1 MATIIIPVTNEPE
14 STATYSL
21 EGVNY
26 GFRFRYNER
35 AGAWFFDLSTDAG
48 VPLVTGHKVVVS
60 AFLFGWRETSADMPP
75 GALFAYDTSDQR
87 LDPTLE
93 DFGTRVILTYV
104 ESVA

>member
-26 GFRFRYNER
+26 GFGFRYNER
-35 AGAWFFDLSTDAG
+35 AGAWFFDLSTDTGTA
-48 VPLVTGHKVVVS
+48 LVTGRKVVVS
-60 AFLFGWRETSADMPP
+60 SMLFGWREVNDNMPP
-75 GALFAYDTSDQR
+75 GVLFALDTSDQN

-93 DFGTRVILTYV
+93 DFGTRVVLVYL
-104 ESVA
+104 ESE